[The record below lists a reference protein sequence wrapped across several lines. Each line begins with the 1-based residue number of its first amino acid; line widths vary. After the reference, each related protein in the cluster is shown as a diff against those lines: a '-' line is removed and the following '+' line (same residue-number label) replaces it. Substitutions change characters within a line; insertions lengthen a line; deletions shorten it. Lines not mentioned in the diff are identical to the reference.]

1 MSDMFDGAKRIRED
15 IVFDDLVDFSAGD
28 EVASSVIR
36 DASSEGTATQAG
48 LQTRS
53 LQSAMDNYAAA
64 MNQSAIAKS
73 TGLPVRTPTQQYK
86 GFAAEEYFKNTMKIN
101 ALAKGV
107 SDSKIGI
114 YTKGQM
120 PDGSVLSGIDMETD
134 ISIWTRKHPWDKPM
148 RTADYQSKI
157 HNKASAYAKDMNNP
171 QYQDVQFVGGAGQGV
186 NDTVKVDIGRKTI
199 TSDSITPEDAAE
211 LAEQTK
217 AQSTPEYSKRQ
228 EKIDELN
235 KVNLGRAVMAGAATG
250 LILTTVQEIVGVIK
264 NAKDLPEDQFV
275 QSIEHILCG
284 TIEGGARGGAI
295 AGSVQ
300 LFGKM
305 LGIMV
310 S

>member
-1 MSDMFDGAKRIRED
+1 MSGMFDEVKKIGD
-15 IVFDDLVDFSAGD
+15 DVSFDDLVDFSAED
-28 EVASSVIR
+28 EMASSVVR

-120 PDGSVLSGIDMETD
+120 PDGTVLSGIDMETD
-134 ISIWTRKHPWDKPM
+134 ISIWTREHPWDKPM

-171 QYQDVQFVGGAGQGV
+171 Q
-186 NDTVKVDIGRKTI
+186 
-199 TSDSITPEDAAE
+199 
-211 LAEQTK
+211 
-217 AQSTPEYSKRQ
+217 
-228 EKIDELN
+228 
-235 KVNLGRAVMAGAATG
+235 
-250 LILTTVQEIVGVIK
+250 
-264 NAKDLPEDQFV
+264 
-275 QSIEHILCG
+275 
-284 TIEGGARGGAI
+284 
-295 AGSVQ
+295 
-300 LFGKM
+300 
-305 LGIMV
+305 
-310 S
+310 